1 MLKLPAPCVRVSL
14 PPMFTRRSVFTG
26 ISALALSACANTA
39 GPFHIPFA
47 SARRRI
53 EDLVYSAMV
62 PAAGLV
68 IRHRGEVI
76 FAEAQ
81 GLAQGAAGEADRV
94 PFTPETPM
102 RVASVS
108 KMAAA
113 LTAHRLAAK
122 GILDL
127 DTDIRGQFNPA
138 LVNPHFPD
146 APITLAHLLS
156 HTGGLED
163 PEVYWQALPGRTED
177 LFTSSM
183 WRMADWGPPGR
194 GFRYANFGYG
204 LAGAILEKQADERFD
219 RLAAREV
226 IAPFGLDAGFNWSGV
241 SLKKRRKGATLYARE
256 EEGRWEV
263 QTDGPDYLAG
273 TMPAVLTGER
283 AWLEDYAPG
292 TNGTLFSPQG
302 GLRAS
307 LLDIAALARAAA
319 KTPGMAT
326 PVWRFDPAQPNGDD
340 EQGYFETFSIG
351 AQIHEANASPIPG
364 VALIGHHGEAYG
376 LYSGAFHAPAL
387 DTEIAFAVTGT
398 SASGRARSSHHPV
411 MVRATEPLWA
421 AAATLLAA
429 L

>member
-1 MLKLPAPCVRVSL
+1 
-14 PPMFTRRSVFTG
+14 MFTRRSVFTG
-26 ISALALSACANTA
+26 FSALALTACANRA
-39 GPFHIPFA
+39 GPLHVPFA

-81 GLAQGAAGEADRV
+81 GLAQGAAGEADRA

-113 LTAHRLAAK
+113 LTAHRLAAR
-122 GILDL
+122 GVLDL
-127 DTDIRGQFNPA
+127 DADIRGQFNPA

-183 WRMADWGPPGR
+183 WRTPDWGRPGK

-204 LAGAILEKQADERFD
+204 LAGAILEKQTGERFD

-226 IAPFGLDAGFNWSGV
+226 LAPLGLDAGFNWSGV
-241 SLKKRRKGATLYARE
+241 SLEKRRNGATLYARE
-256 EEGRWEV
+256 DEGRWEL
-263 QTDGPDYLAG
+263 QTDGPANLAG
-273 TMPAVLTGER
+273 SDPAILREEG
-283 AWLEDYAPG
+283 AALSDYAPG

-319 KTPGMAT
+319 KTPAMAN

-340 EQGYFETFSIG
+340 EQGYFETFGLG
-351 AQIHEANASPIPG
+351 AQIHEADVSPIPG
-364 VALIGHHGEAYG
+364 VGLIGHHGEAYG

-387 DTEIAFAVTGT
+387 HTEIAFAVTGT
-398 SASGRARSSHHPV
+398 STSGRARSSHHPV

>member
-1 MLKLPAPCVRVSL
+1 
-14 PPMFTRRSVFTG
+14 MFTRRAVLTG
-26 ISALALSACANTA
+26 LSGLAAFACAHPA
-39 GPFHIPFA
+39 GPMRIPAA

-113 LTAHRLAAK
+113 LSAHRLAGK
-122 GILDL
+122 GALDL
-127 DTDIRGQFNPA
+127 DVDIRGQFSPA
-138 LVNPHFPD
+138 LINPHFPD
-146 APITLAHLLS
+146 VPITLAHLFS

-163 PEVYWQALPGRTED
+163 PEIYWQALPGRTEA
-177 LFTSSM
+177 LFTPSM
-183 WRMADWGPPGR
+183 WRTPDWGAPGK

-204 LAGAILEKQADERFD
+204 LAGAILEKQTGERFD

-226 IAPFGLDAGFNWSGV
+226 LAPLGLDAGFNWSGV
-241 SLKKRRKGATLYARE
+241 SLEKRRKGATLYARE
-256 EEGRWEV
+256 DEGSWEA
-263 QTDGPDYLAG
+263 QMDGPDYLAG

-307 LLDIAALARAAA
+307 LLDIAALARDAA
-319 KTPGMAT
+319 KSSAMAT
-326 PVWRFDPAQPNGDD
+326 PVWRFDPARPNGDD
-340 EQGYFETFSIG
+340 EQGYFEAFGLG
-351 AQIHEANASPIPG
+351 AQIHEADASPIPG
-364 VALIGHHGEAYG
+364 VKLIGHHGEAYG
-376 LYSGAFHAPAL
+376 LYSGAFHAPEL
-387 DTEIAFAVTGT
+387 DAEISFAVTGT
-398 SASGRARSSHHPV
+398 STPGRERSPHHPV
-411 MVRATEPLWA
+411 MVLATEPLWA
-421 AAATLLAA
+421 AAGTLLAA

>member
-1 MLKLPAPCVRVSL
+1 
-14 PPMFTRRSVFTG
+14 MFTRRSVLTG
-26 ISALALSACANTA
+26 LSGLAVSACAHPA
-39 GPFHIPFA
+39 GPMRIPAA

-68 IRHRGEVI
+68 IRHRGQVI

-113 LTAHRLAAK
+113 LSAHRLAGK
-122 GILDL
+122 GALDL
-127 DTDIRGQFNPA
+127 DADIRGQFSPA
-138 LVNPHFPD
+138 LINPHFPG

-163 PEVYWQALPGRTED
+163 PEIYWQALPGRTEN
-177 LFTSSM
+177 LFTPTM
-183 WRMADWGPPGR
+183 WRAPDWGPPGK

-204 LAGAILEKQADERFD
+204 LAGAILEKQTGERFD

-226 IAPFGLDAGFNWSGV
+226 LAPLGVDAGFNWSGV
-241 SLKKRRKGATLYARE
+241 SLEKRRKGATLYARE
-256 EEGRWEV
+256 DEGSWEA
-263 QTDGPDYLAG
+263 QMDGPDYLAG

-307 LLDIAALARAAA
+307 LLDIAALARDAA
-319 KTPGMAT
+319 KSPAMAT
-326 PVWRFDPAQPNGDD
+326 PVWRFDPTRPNGDD
-340 EQGYFETFSIG
+340 EQGYFETFGLG
-351 AQIHEANASPIPG
+351 AQIHEADASPIPG
-364 VALIGHHGEAYG
+364 VKLIGHHGEAYG

-387 DTEIAFAVTGT
+387 DAEISFAVTGT
-398 SASGRARSSHHPV
+398 STPGRERSPHHPV
-411 MVRATEPLWA
+411 IVKATEPLWA
-421 AAATLLAA
+421 AAGTLLAA